1 VFFDNLAVQYKQ
13 GPLLEENHYYP
24 YGLTMAG
31 ISDKAVKTQYAE
43 NKYRY
48 NNGTELQN
56 KEFFDG
62 SGLELYTTDHRL
74 FDPQLGK
81 FVQVDAY
88 ADVFANWSPYTY
100 ANDDPSLLNDPT
112 GLLSDSTH
120 PQELAQATVTHTTT
134 ISSNNIIFA
143 DPRPLRRNPNYIL
156 GNQPAFIHYTPSNH
170 WNYAILHKDLPMFKA
185 VGFGLSLI
193 PAAKG
198 VRVAYGVLKLLQGI
212 EEAGI
217 PETAEKVTDN
227 ALNKNGATLKG
238 WKGGGVWD
246 NDGSAGGEELP
257 KTDADGN
264 PITYK
269 EYDVW
274 PKVPGQGRGTERIV
288 IGSDNSAYYTDD
300 HYKTFTQIR

>member
-1 VFFDNLAVQYKQ
+1 M
-13 GPLLEENHYYP
+13 EEDYFYP
-24 YGLTMAG
+24 FGLTMAG
-31 ISDKAVKTQYAE
+31 ISDKALKTQYAE
-43 NKYRY
+43 NKYRF
-48 NNGTELQN
+48 NKGSELQN
-56 KEFFDG
+56 KEFSDG

-81 FVQVDAY
+81 FVQADAY

-112 GLLSDSTH
+112 GLLSDSSH
-120 PQELAQATVTHTTT
+120 PQGLAPATVTHTTT
-134 ISSNNIIFA
+134 ISSSNIIFA
-143 DPRPLRRNPNYIL
+143 DSRPLRRNPNYIL

-170 WNYAILHKDLPMFKA
+170 WNYAILQKDLPFFKA

-217 PETAEKVTDN
+217 PETAEKVADN
-227 ALNKNGATLKG
+227 ALDKNGAALKG
-238 WKGGGVWD
+238 WKGGGTFK
-246 NDGSAGGEELP
+246 NSEGILP
-257 KTDADGN
+257 TEDANGN
-264 PITYK
+264 PISYK

-274 PKVPGQGRGTERIV
+274 PKVPEQNRGTERV
-288 IGSDNSAYYTDD
+288 VVGSDKSAYYTDD
-300 HYKTFTQIR
+300 HYQSFTQIRGN